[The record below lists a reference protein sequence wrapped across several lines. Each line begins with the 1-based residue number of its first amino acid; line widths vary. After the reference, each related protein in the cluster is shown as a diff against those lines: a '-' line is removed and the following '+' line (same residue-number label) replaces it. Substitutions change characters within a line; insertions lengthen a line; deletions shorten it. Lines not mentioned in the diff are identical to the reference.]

1 METYESYSKKLKQ
14 VKSLPKGYDV
24 TCGNYLKV
32 DPDRICASIFG
43 TSKRRKVMKK
53 ENNIRYDILHTAG
66 MTIPGKFLIMK
77 EETKI
82 PVEVIDKIMVGQEV
96 MIVDRLISSNPRWT
110 LQPYFTMPKNK
121 EKYVHKYIHSDGKEE
136 YVHWNRI
143 HGKHRK
149 IVKFECKKEKKK
161 IRDGILTFNHFAGR
175 EDVMCI
181 RVDTSHSENGKGF
194 LYQIKSLPYFL
205 TMNPS
210 YRNEAF
216 SSSIYDIYLKVDS
229 EVAQAYL
236 KHQEMTDNAEKVQ
249 S

>member
-1 METYESYSKKLKQ
+1 MS
-14 VKSLPKGYDV
+14 
-24 TCGNYLKV
+24 
-32 DPDRICASIFG
+32 
-43 TSKRRKVMKK
+43 
-53 ENNIRYDILHTAG
+53 
-66 MTIPGKFLIMK
+66 
-77 EETKI
+77 
-82 PVEVIDKIMVGQEV
+82 
-96 MIVDRLISSNPRWT
+96 
-110 LQPYFTMPKNK
+110 
-121 EKYVHKYIHSDGKEE
+121 
-136 YVHWNRI
+136 
-143 HGKHRK
+143 
-149 IVKFECKKEKKK
+149 KKEKKK